1 MSKPYIVVG
10 GKRHPIVHG
19 IKLGKSAKFLD
30 GYVKITAESID
41 AADREHTH
49 SQYITNITSKMIT
62 DALGYTPSEN
72 VEVIDNLESTSR
84 DSALSANQGKAL
96 KDLVDAKQ
104 PKGDYASTSHT
115 HDERYYTE
123 TEVDTKLSA
132 KANANHSHSQYLT
145 SINSKMVTDALGYT
159 PPTTDTNTWRPQ
171 PDWNATSGDAV
182 IKNKPTSL
190 PANGGTA
197 TTISQKVDADAVSH
211 TNYNNNGTY
220 VPTMNFLS
228 YWDGAYNS
236 NHNSNISY
244 CSKGAFGSIV
254 TKNAGDYSAS
264 NHSHTKSQIGLG
276 DVDNTADLD
285 KCVKAV
291 QDYNA
296 PPYKPIYI
304 GYSGTS
310 LTASDFSYV
319 AAYTNVNGSTG
330 LKDVSKENLRK
341 WLDYAHKLQDPNS
354 MYSIYNGNDAASEV
368 GGGLNNLIFSS
379 WQGVSFTTNCTGQK
393 YYNKTAVSI
402 DCRNGRLTA
411 ETIGTSG
418 GMECSEM
425 TVKTAK
431 KGISLK
437 NGYTYPARIY
447 VDDKTLKIMSIGTSS
462 GISAGWGAGLAISTC
477 SGGIYPIYNY
487 MGNSVES
494 YPGVN
499 LGSPSAK
506 FGTIYCENTNSDK
519 KLKKD
524 IENLK
529 ETDLMNKYLD
539 MFDKIDFVKFRWKNN
554 QNSGL
559 ETPASSRYHYGI
571 IAQEIEKLLNDE
583 GIGTYDNGI
592 IKSAFF
598 AENTSGAFVT
608 GGYQPRF
615 ENKDNGIT
623 YDYSENVYN
632 FKHGNDYKV
641 YNEIVEKDLSEIN
654 ATNVYI
660 DRSNI
665 SYIMIEDNS
674 KLAEGNSRPPVTIKG
689 IVLID
694 KNGNKKK
701 LTMDY
706 NKCVSYY
713 EWDDNDF
720 SNPKTSGVLNSDESI
735 TVSFNKKYST
745 YMIKVDNFNFF
756 DYKKIILDVDYVG
769 EYKVYLIPEATTKHV
784 NANVWDRG
792 RVDDIMLIYNVNY
805 QELQIMCLFAAQQKN
820 KQQDSEISVLK
831 SEIQEIKELLGNA

>member
-72 VEVIDNLESTSR
+72 VEVIDNLESTST

-132 KANANHSHSQYLT
+132 KSNTGHTHAWNTITGKPDTFTPSSHNHDDRYYTETEVDNKLGTKANANHSHSQYLT
-145 SINSKMVTDALGYT
+145 LINSKMVTDALGYT

-171 PDWNATSGDAV
+171 PDWNATSGDAA
-182 IKNKPTSL
+182 IKNKPTSMPSSDVYAWAKATSKPSYSANEVGAL
-190 PANGGTA
+190 PLTDAHHGGTLYLAANGISSDHCQLDA
-197 TTISQKVDADAVSH
+197 TQIPVALDILSGVINAMDIYEGGEKLTEKYADIGHKHAGLSNGA
-211 TNYNNNGTY
+211 NYS
-220 VPTMNFLS
+220 V
-228 YWDGAYNS
+228 
-236 NHNSNISY
+236 
-244 CSKGAFGSIV
+244 
-254 TKNAGDYSAS
+254 
-264 NHSHTKSQIGLG
+264 
-276 DVDNTADLD
+276 
-285 KCVKAV
+285 
-291 QDYNA
+291 
-296 PPYKPIYI
+296 
-304 GYSGTS
+304 
-310 LTASDFSYV
+310 
-319 AAYTNVNGSTG
+319 
-330 LKDVSKENLRK
+330 
-341 WLDYAHKLQDPNS
+341 YA
-354 MYSIYNGNDAASEV
+354 GNDAASEV
-368 GGGLNNLIFSS
+368 SGGLNNLVFSS

-437 NGYTYPARIY
+437 NAYAYPARIY
-447 VDDKTLKIMSIGTSS
+447 VEDKTLKIMSIGTSS
-462 GISAGWGAGLAISTC
+462 GINAGWGAGLAISTC

-539 MFDKIDFVKFRWKNN
+539 MFDKIDFVKFRWKHN

-805 QELQIMCLFAAQQKN
+805 QELQIMCLFAAQQKINN
-820 KQQDSEISVLK
+820 KTLK
-831 SEIQEIKELLGNA
+831 YLY